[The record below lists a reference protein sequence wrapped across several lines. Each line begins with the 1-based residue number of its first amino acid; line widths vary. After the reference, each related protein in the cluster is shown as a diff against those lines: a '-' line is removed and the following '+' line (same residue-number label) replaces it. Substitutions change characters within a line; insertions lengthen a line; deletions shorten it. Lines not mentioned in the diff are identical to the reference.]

1 MALSQSEDMI
11 ELDKEKVRLEET
23 LRQQKE
29 FNQREDDKLKK
40 EMDNILCSKPYNYD
54 QSKIFSIIK
63 SYNNDLY
70 HKLIN
75 TVKNTYETPKKNYKR
90 LILDNVIKS
99 DNKIKSNFYRT
110 IISTKNNKEKQD
122 YHNIFFDNKLNRIV
136 VEFFYYS
143 KMNDE

>member
-1 MALSQSEDMI
+1 MNLHDYFDIPVYISIS
-11 ELDKEKVRLEET
+11 
-23 LRQQKE
+23 
-29 FNQREDDKLKK
+29 KK
-40 EMDNILCSKPYNYD
+40 EMDNILNAKPYNYD
-54 QSKIFSIIK
+54 QSKIFFIIK

-70 HKLIN
+70 NKLIK

-90 LILDNVIKS
+90 LILDNIIKS

-110 IISTKNNKEKQD
+110 IISTKNSKEKHD